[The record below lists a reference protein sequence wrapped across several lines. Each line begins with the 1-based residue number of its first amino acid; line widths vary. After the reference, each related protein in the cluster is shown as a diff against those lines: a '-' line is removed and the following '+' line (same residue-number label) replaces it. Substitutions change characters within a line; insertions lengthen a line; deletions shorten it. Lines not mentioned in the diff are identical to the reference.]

1 MGIKITGVSVP
12 FGGVSWEYTEPEKK
26 YIQDLFFYLESKRVL
41 TNPMD
46 MEIKA
51 WCEQSAIEIRN
62 TLDSVLSKAD
72 YHQDTIN
79 CIRSMMNACNV
90 FLDDMR
96 KVDITGIIYKNNHGD
111 WEHSGYSAAMKK
123 FRKVFRDNIQFLS
136 SAYGLE
142 FPKEIPEE
150 Y

>member
-51 WCEQSAIEIRN
+51 
-62 TLDSVLSKAD
+62 
-72 YHQDTIN
+72 
-79 CIRSMMNACNV
+79 
-90 FLDDMR
+90 
-96 KVDITGIIYKNNHGD
+96 
-111 WEHSGYSAAMKK
+111 
-123 FRKVFRDNIQFLS
+123 
-136 SAYGLE
+136 
-142 FPKEIPEE
+142 
-150 Y
+150 